1 MSLTAFY
8 KGGDISPSSGI
19 DLENRVSI
27 GAEITRQRIARAK
40 LLLRN
45 SDKTVAEI
53 AKSTGFCTPSH
64 LSNTFRDSTGETPRH
79 YRSNN
84 ALLKT

>member
-1 MSLTAFY
+1 MSA
-8 KGGDISPSSGI
+8 KSRSG
-19 DLENRVSI
+19 
-27 GAEITRQRIARAK
+27 AK

-53 AKSTGFCTPSH
+53 AKCTGFCTPSH

-79 YRSNN
+79 YRAY
-84 ALLKT
+84 ALNSFATKSASAAFQSGVR